1 MFAKQATMLLE
12 FAARL
17 CKSDTTGNVLKNFSN
32 ELNKIDPN
40 YFRVLPSSCVKNVVK
55 QNNQFVLPNM
65 GNTTGKTLLWAL
77 IDMIRNGLAHQYQQI
92 IVELKDNK
100 RFYVSLARGA
110 DFQRYLSMAMQSRPA
125 DHLDGKFDVSGDLKI
140 IIYPDILFLDF
151 KKAINDSNLLNK
163 GLSFTPLVRKHEPNF
178 YDFDTISLE
187 NSLNTG
193 KHKKP

>member
-55 QNNQFVLPNM
+55 QNNQFVLPNI

-77 IDMIRNGLAHQYQQI
+77 FDLVSNGLAHQYQQI

-110 DFQRYLSMAMQSRPA
+110 DFQGYLSVAMNQDQQIILMASSMYFFNISEA
-125 DHLDGKFDVSGDLKI
+125 GLSIFFCESVDTYSLKI
-140 IIYPDILFLDF
+140 FQ
-151 KKAINDSNLLNK
+151 
-163 GLSFTPLVRKHEPNF
+163 
-178 YDFDTISLE
+178 
-187 NSLNTG
+187 
-193 KHKKP
+193 